1 MTKCTRVHFKLSS
14 KGSIALRQQV
24 ARLAGVS
31 EATVSRVLNG
41 VGPVKE
47 ATKQRVLAAAAELG
61 YVPSALAQQFAR
73 KKSGNLGVVLP
84 HMAKVSLFSTY
95 YFSEMLSGIG
105 SEVQASGNDLL
116 LLFREA
122 DQPRNYTALF
132 QSQKIDALIVLG
144 ARDIELDRIAL
155 EELAREGYP
164 FCILNQRYGPR
175 GSDSPF
181 LSVDADH
188 WSGSQ
193 EAVRHL
199 IDIGCRRIAFING
212 PEQYSNSMDRREGY
226 LSVLAQSGLPI
237 EQQLLLTGNY
247 SRKSGYELANQ
258 LTELICSGQVDSV
271 FAAND
276 RMAIGAMQGL
286 REHGLEAG
294 RDYALCGYDDADA
307 ARMASPQLTSVA
319 VPFQE
324 MGRKAASLV
333 LGGGSEGT
341 NASRSTVLPVQLVI
355 RESTGGQ
362 HRRSMV

>member
-1 MTKCTRVHFKLSS
+1 M
-14 KGSIALRQQV
+14 RQQV
-24 ARLAGVS
+24 AKLAGVS

-61 YVPSALAQQFAR
+61 YVPNALAQQFAR

-122 DQPRNYTALF
+122 DQPRNYVSLF

-144 ARDIELDRIAL
+144 AREIPQDRSAL
-155 EELAREGYP
+155 EELAQDGYP
-164 FCILNQRYGPR
+164 FCVLNQRYGPR
-175 GSDSPF
+175 GGESPF
-181 LSVDADH
+181 LTVDADH

-199 IDIGCRRIAFING
+199 IDIGCSKIAFING
-212 PEQYSNSMDRREGY
+212 PEQYSNSIDRREGY

-237 EQQLLLTGNY
+237 EQRLMLTGNY
-247 SRKSGYELANQ
+247 SRKSGYELAND
-258 LTELICSGQVDSV
+258 LAVLIQSGRADSV

-294 RDYALCGYDDADA
+294 RDYAICGYDDADA

-324 MGRKAASLV
+324 MGRKAASLL
-333 LGGGSEGT
+333 LGGD
-341 NASRSTVLPVQLVI
+341 NAGVDALRSAVLPVQLVA
-355 RESTGGQ
+355 RESTGVRQ
-362 HRRSMV
+362 RRSK

>member
-1 MTKCTRVHFKLSS
+1 M
-14 KGSIALRQQV
+14 RQQV
-24 ARLAGVS
+24 AKLAGVS

-61 YVPSALAQQFAR
+61 YVPNALAQQFAR

-105 SEVQASGNDLL
+105 SEVQAAGNDLL

-122 DQPRNYTALF
+122 DQPRNYAALF

-144 ARDIELDRIAL
+144 ATDMPQDRSAL
-155 EELAREGYP
+155 EELAKDGYP
-164 FCILNQRYGPR
+164 FCVLNQRYSQR
-175 GSDSPF
+175 GGDSSF
-181 LSVDADH
+181 LTVDADH

-193 EAVRHL
+193 DAVRHL
-199 IDIGCRRIAFING
+199 IDIGCSRIAFING
-212 PEQYSNSMDRREGY
+212 PEQYSNSIDRREGY
-226 LSVLAQSGLPI
+226 LSVLAASGLPI
-237 EQQLLLTGNY
+237 EQQLMLTGNY
-247 SRKSGYELANQ
+247 SRKSGYELADQ
-258 LTELICSGQVDSV
+258 LAELIASGRADSI

-324 MGRKAASLV
+324 MGRKAASLL
-333 LGGGSEGT
+333 LGSGIEGAD
-341 NASRSTVLPVQLVI
+341 ASRSAVLPVELII
-355 RESTGGQ
+355 RESTGVQQ
-362 HRRSMV
+362 HRSKQR

>member
-1 MTKCTRVHFKLSS
+1 M
-14 KGSIALRQQV
+14 RQQV
-24 ARLAGVS
+24 AKLAGVS

-61 YVPSALAQQFAR
+61 YVPNALAQQFAR

-122 DQPRNYTALF
+122 DQPRNYVSLF

-144 ARDIELDRIAL
+144 ARDIGLDRTAL
-155 EELAREGYP
+155 EELAQDGYP
-164 FCILNQRYGPR
+164 FCVLNQRYGPR
-175 GSDSPF
+175 GGESPF
-181 LSVDADH
+181 LTVDADH

-199 IDIGCRRIAFING
+199 IDIGCSRIAFING
-212 PEQYSNSMDRREGY
+212 PEQYSNSIDRREGY
-226 LSVLAQSGLPI
+226 LSVLEQSGLPF
-237 EQQLLLTGNY
+237 EQELMLTGNY
-247 SRKSGYELANQ
+247 SRKSGYELANE
-258 LTELICSGQVDSV
+258 LAELIQSGRADSV

-307 ARMASPQLTSVA
+307 ARMASPQLTSVE

-324 MGRKAASLV
+324 MGRKAASLL
-333 LGGGSEGT
+333 LGGDNASAD
-341 NASRSTVLPVQLVI
+341 ASRSAILPVRLVA
-355 RESTGGQ
+355 RESTGVRQ
-362 HRRSMV
+362 HRSK

>member
-1 MTKCTRVHFKLSS
+1 MAK
-14 KGSIALRQQV
+14 
-24 ARLAGVS
+24 LAGVS

-61 YVPSALAQQFAR
+61 YVPNALAQQFAR

-105 SEVQASGNDLL
+105 SEVQASSNDLL

-122 DQPRNYTALF
+122 DQPRNYAALF

-144 ARDIELDRIAL
+144 ASDIPQDRTAL

-164 FCILNQRYGPR
+164 FCVLNQRYGPR
-175 GSDSPF
+175 GGESPF
-181 LSVDADH
+181 LTVDADH

-199 IDIGCRRIAFING
+199 IDIGCSKIAFING
-212 PEQYSNSMDRREGY
+212 PEQYSNSIDRREGY
-226 LSVLAQSGLPI
+226 LSVLMQSGLPS
-237 EQQLLLTGNY
+237 EQQLMLTGNY
-247 SRKSGYELANQ
+247 SRKSGYELAEQ
-258 LTELICSGQVDSV
+258 LAELIQSGRADSV

-324 MGRKAASLV
+324 MGGKAASLL
-333 LGGGSEGT
+333 LGSDNAGAD
-341 NASRSTVLPVQLVI
+341 ASRSVVLPVRLVA
-355 RESTGGQ
+355 RESTGVRQ
-362 HRRSMV
+362 RS